1 MQGTSRPPTLAGGR
15 RAWRARSRPRA
26 SNPSQRYSTIESRAQ
41 LKRRSGAAS
50 CVCDRR
56 FDFSTSGPPRCR
68 VRPDAWRPR
77 RAHSGGRT
85 LPSEIFGGRL
95 VGFFSSTHRSR
106 RKPLHVLIGSPSTIY
121 VGRAHVHTRAL
132 LHGTIKSLRLLAS
145 SVSVQAKHPPS
156 MHCLSQQ
163 VRVVCHQQKGM
174 TRGRPARFSR

>member
-1 MQGTSRPPTLAGGR
+1 MKFFRPAPMQGTSRPPTLAGGR

-121 VGRAHVHTRAL
+121 VGDSTTTKL
-132 LHGTIKSLRLLAS
+132 
-145 SVSVQAKHPPS
+145 
-156 MHCLSQQ
+156 
-163 VRVVCHQQKGM
+163 
-174 TRGRPARFSR
+174 RPAQQIIIGSS